1 MKDKNEITEIFKQ
14 YDFPSY
20 FYTDLDRFLSARDA
34 FLTQK
39 NTMNSI
45 EMKESFH
52 DCHCDL
58 KNFKAWRRISE
69 QELTELTELLRK
81 GL

>member
-1 MKDKNEITEIFKQ
+1 MKDKNEIIKIFNQ

-20 FYTDLDRFLSARDA
+20 FYTDLNRFLSARDV
-34 FLTQK
+34 FLIQK
-39 NTMNSI
+39 DIMNSI

-58 KNFKAWRRISE
+58 KNFTAGRKISE
-69 QELTELTELLRK
+69 QKLTELTELLRE